1 MWYHLVGNFISFHM
15 IPLLCRKNAL
25 FKHDS
30 QITKYMFKMAAILE
44 KAPSRN
50 SSQDTA
56 CLPQIFLFP
65 VKNWSRKTTW
75 KFLLLQVAPPSV
87 LTWSNCHP
95 VCINDQNV
103 SCLLYADDLVIVS
116 ESATGLQNAI
126 SKLENY
132 CVKWNLEI
140 NLNKTQIMIFN
151 KAGRTIHNREFYFS
165 NKVIQ
170 VANE

>member
-1 MWYHLVGNFISFHM
+1 MQKIIIFTQNHYGNHYQAYQMWYHLVGNFISFHM
-15 IPLLCRKNAL
+15 TPLLCRKNAL

-87 LTWSNCHP
+87 LTWS
-95 VCINDQNV
+95 IRE
-103 SCLLYADDLVIVS
+103 LAKI
-116 ESATGLQNAI
+116 AI
-126 SKLENY
+126 SWIGNIFCTCSGEQKYCIFKIFFNGETRKSHSFKLR
-132 CVKWNLEI
+132 WS
-140 NLNKTQIMIFN
+140 IFMESTHST
-151 KAGRTIHNREFYFS
+151 R
-165 NKVIQ
+165 
-170 VANE
+170 

>member
-1 MWYHLVGNFISFHM
+1 MQKIIIFTQNHYGNHYQAYQMWYHLVGNFISFHM
-15 IPLLCRKNAL
+15 TPLLCRKNAL

-65 VKNWSRKTTW
+65 VKNWFRKTTW

-87 LTWSNCHP
+87 ITWSINRNPGSAP
-95 VCINDQNV
+95 VV
-103 SCLLYADDLVIVS
+103 TW
-116 ESATGLQNAI
+116 SAGQLSLQSYLPLSLI
-126 SKLENY
+126 CKFKSHS
-132 CVKWNLEI
+132 W
-140 NLNKTQIMIFN
+140 
-151 KAGRTIHNREFYFS
+151 
-165 NKVIQ
+165 
-170 VANE
+170 